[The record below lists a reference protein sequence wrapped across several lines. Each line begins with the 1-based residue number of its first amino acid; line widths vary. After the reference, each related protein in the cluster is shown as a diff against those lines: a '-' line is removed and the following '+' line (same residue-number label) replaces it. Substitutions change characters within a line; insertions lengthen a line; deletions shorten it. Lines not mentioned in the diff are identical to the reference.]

1 MRQDFGF
8 IRKGHSESRPGRA
21 AIYLHPEDVTS
32 DSNLTFAEKR
42 AILASWV
49 SDARAIE
56 NAPGLRRLDSGAV
69 VGVDAILQALSF
81 LDELAADSGGE
92 RKPTSFLAR
101 RLRAM
106 SGSLK
111 RMSSRSRPSDDDDD
125 PPPAPAGR
133 GVPYRRPN
141 SPDASG
147 AAAKI
152 ELESGASA
160 LDSLVCCG
168 A

>member
-8 IRKGHSESRPGRA
+8 IPKSHSKSRPGRR

-32 DSNLTFAEKR
+32 DSSLALAEKR
-42 AILASWV
+42 AILALWV
-49 SDARAIE
+49 SDARAVE

-69 VGVDAILQALSF
+69 VEVGAILQALGF
-81 LDELAADSGGE
+81 LDELEADSGGE
-92 RKPTSFLAR
+92 RKPMSFLTR

-125 PPPAPAGR
+125 PPPAPAGL

-141 SPDASG
+141 SPDVSG

-160 LDSLVCCG
+160 LDSFACCG